1 MCKFLILC
9 IMSLMVN
16 AAMAFTYTLE
26 LSEAD
31 LQTRITSLQPIK
43 QQKFGITVIFTDI
56 KIGLIQISDEISFS
70 SPLEIHGSSGLKAS
84 GAVTMRGK
92 LRYDENLGEFFLD
105 APVIDDFKVDGVTGS
120 FLAQIK
126 SITQFAARTILVKNA
141 IYKLDN
147 TLKQKLA
154 KSLLKSVDVKN
165 KKLFIVLGF

>member
-1 MCKFLILC
+1 
-9 IMSLMVN
+9 MSLMAN

-56 KIGLIQISDEISFS
+56 KIGLIQIFDEISFS
-70 SPLEIHGSSGLKAS
+70 SPLEIHGPSGLKAS

-120 FLAQIK
+120 LLAQIK
-126 SITQFAARTILVKNA
+126 SITQFAARTILAKNA

-147 TLKQKLA
+147 TLKQKLV